1 MSLEDDF
8 QHLQILRIHPVA
20 KHITNEFPVLLQ
32 RRIAFAETRQYLLE
46 LPVTLPSQQ
55 IRNFV
60 KVMVKGRPSYRRPF
74 GNITYPNPVK
84 ILFLQSTQQPLV
96 KQISRALRARIILQ
110 VHHTGLSEKNHSRN
124 RRISAAER
132 LCKPDPD
139 GGTPA

>member
-1 MSLEDDF
+1 MSLEYDF

-60 KVMVKGRPSYRRPF
+60 KVMVKGRPF
-74 GNITYPNPVK
+74 GNITYRNPVK